1 MEKKKQLKNV
11 AFGGDWSEK
20 SLEDHE
26 KKIFLRKMNNIQ
38 ESCFSN
44 EIGEEDLQGVL
55 HYIRNNLEKGHIFA
69 ESFEEKLGIKD
80 PYLRKVELLKTIN
93 NIKKWLAV

>member
-26 KKIFLRKMNNIQ
+26 KN
-38 ESCFSN
+38 
-44 EIGEEDLQGVL
+44 
-55 HYIRNNLEKGHIFA
+55 
-69 ESFEEKLGIKD
+69 
-80 PYLRKVELLKTIN
+80 LLKKN
-93 NIKKWLAV
+93 E

>member
-20 SLEDHE
+20 SLENYE
-26 KKIFLRKMNNIQ
+26 KKIFLREMNRIK

-44 EIGEEDLQGVL
+44 EIREEDLQRVL
-55 HYIRNNLEKGHIFA
+55 YYIKNNLERGHIFA
-69 ESFEEKLGIKD
+69 KSFEEKLRIED
-80 PYLRKVELLKTIN
+80 PYLRKTELMKTID
-93 NIKKWLAV
+93 NIRKWLGV

>member
-26 KKIFLRKMNNIQ
+26 KKTFLRRMNNIQ

-55 HYIRNNLEKGHIFA
+55 YYIRNNLEKVI
-69 ESFEEKLGIKD
+69 
-80 PYLRKVELLKTIN
+80 YLQN
-93 NIKKWLAV
+93 HSKKNLE

>member
-26 KKIFLRKMNNIQ
+26 KKP
-38 ESCFSN
+38 S
-44 EIGEEDLQGVL
+44 
-55 HYIRNNLEKGHIFA
+55 
-69 ESFEEKLGIKD
+69 
-80 PYLRKVELLKTIN
+80 
-93 NIKKWLAV
+93 

>member
-26 KKIFLRKMNNIQ
+26 KK
-38 ESCFSN
+38 SS
-44 EIGEEDLQGVL
+44 
-55 HYIRNNLEKGHIFA
+55 
-69 ESFEEKLGIKD
+69 
-80 PYLRKVELLKTIN
+80 
-93 NIKKWLAV
+93 